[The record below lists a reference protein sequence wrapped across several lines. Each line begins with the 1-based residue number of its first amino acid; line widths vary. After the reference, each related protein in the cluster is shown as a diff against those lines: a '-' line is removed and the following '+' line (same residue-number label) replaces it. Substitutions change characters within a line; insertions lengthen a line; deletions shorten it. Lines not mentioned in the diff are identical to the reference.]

1 MLWIGDI
8 TYWAGW
14 PERRIETV
22 INTQRMSKLFDLTDI
37 ALTGTRFLYSEW
49 TEHKRGDLRT
59 VEVRDTIANVLTA
72 MGTDPFEVYF
82 TVNIY
87 PKDDINL
94 DPEEF
99 TFRLEDFDRLNAAN
113 QDLYPGCSWLW
124 MVLNE
129 TKRKRY
135 LIDMLP
141 QTFVD
146 LVETGTTTTTT
157 TSTDRQD

>member
-14 PERRIETV
+14 PERDINMV
-22 INTQRMSKLFDLTDI
+22 LNTQRMSKFRDLTTI
-37 ALTGTRFLYSEW
+37 ALTGTQFLYSEW

-59 VEVRDTIANVLTA
+59 VEVDDTLANLKTA
-72 MGTDPFEVYF
+72 CDLLPPHVYF
-82 TVNIY
+82 DVNIY
-87 PKDDINL
+87 PDDDINQTAVAY
-94 DPEEF
+94 
-99 TFRLEDFDRLNAAN
+99 TFRYEDIDRCHAAN
-113 QDLYPGCSWLW
+113 QTSYPGCSWLY

-129 TKRKRY
+129 TRRKRY

-146 LVETGTTTTTT
+146 LVDTGTTT
-157 TSTDRQD
+157 TSTDRLQ